1 MMIEFQLP
9 TSTPPPGDSV
19 GFDSPKKSSAKKSK
33 SLEALGKM
41 YKGVDNPTHTQ
52 PCCPELG

>member
-1 MMIEFQLP
+1 MIEFQLP